1 MKVVGSSDLCIN
13 HLYHQGDN
21 PRTHLFSRLSWP
33 QGHSVAG
40 RTKSI
45 NNPSDPIKNIT
56 CNLTAC
62 MQFLNQLCHY
72 IYNTE
77 IFSDIIW
84 YFAVVSKNAIVGLR
98 QTVHWSINNKNYL
111 FCQITTVFNVQFM
124 KCFNVFIHKCNWN
137 KYEVLLPLI
146 NKT

>member
-1 MKVVGSSDLCIN
+1 MKIVRSSNLCTN
-13 HLYHQGDN
+13 CLYPQEDT

-33 QGHSVAG
+33 QGHRMAG
-40 RTKSI
+40 RTKSMT
-45 NNPSDPIKNIT
+45 NSNDPIKNLT

-62 MQFLNQLCHY
+62 MQFLNQLCRHAHN
-72 IYNTE
+72 IE
-77 IFSDIIW
+77 IFSDIIQ
-84 YFAVVSKNAIVGLR
+84 YFALVSNNVIVGLR
-98 QTVHWSINNKNYL
+98 QTVYWSINNRNYL